1 MDLFD
6 WLDLI
11 DSLID
16 SFLGPAID
24 DLIGEFLTDV
34 SESDSRATPISRGP
48 TPISRG
54 ATPTLPISRGA
65 TPTLPI
71 SRGATPTF
79 RGSASYGADGKEDA
93 VLKDLDEVLEEAE
106 NDSARDSLTKGSTGL
121 QVRLNEAK

>member
-48 TPISRG
+48 T
-54 ATPTLPISRGA
+54 PISRGA